1 MNLIVQ
7 PRHIKL
13 ALAGREENWPLAA
26 YEIKELRAA
35 LANVARTRPR
45 FRDQP
50 VGEMTENV
58 LGAAFRSIDEAIREK
73 NSKKFVEASDTV
85 TEGCNSCHAALNHAF
100 VVIRIP
106 EQTSFP
112 NQDFR
117 LPK

>member
-58 LGAAFRSIDEAIREK
+58 LGAAFRSIDKLYARKIEK
-73 NSKKFVEASDTV
+73 S
-85 TEGCNSCHAALNHAF
+85 LL
-100 VVIRIP
+100 
-106 EQTSFP
+106 
-112 NQDFR
+112 R
-117 LPK
+117 LLAR

>member
-1 MNLIVQ
+1 MRKWHILIAAMVMIGLAGAVSYLTTLSVAQTPPAPIVPVPPPFSPTFGDLMNLIVQ

-50 VGEMTENV
+50 VGEM
-58 LGAAFRSIDEAIREK
+58 
-73 NSKKFVEASDTV
+73 
-85 TEGCNSCHAALNHAF
+85 
-100 VVIRIP
+100 
-106 EQTSFP
+106 
-112 NQDFR
+112 
-117 LPK
+117 

>member
-73 NSKKFVEASDTV
+73 NSKKFVEASGAV